1 MMNNKLSVKTSRIIS
16 ALLMMGVL
24 FSPLVMGAR
33 ASRVHHGVPAEA
45 LTGAG
50 VPKDLPEANPACD
63 NNTNT
68 TAYPEV

>member
-1 MMNNKLSVKTSRIIS
+1 
-16 ALLMMGVL
+16 MMGVL